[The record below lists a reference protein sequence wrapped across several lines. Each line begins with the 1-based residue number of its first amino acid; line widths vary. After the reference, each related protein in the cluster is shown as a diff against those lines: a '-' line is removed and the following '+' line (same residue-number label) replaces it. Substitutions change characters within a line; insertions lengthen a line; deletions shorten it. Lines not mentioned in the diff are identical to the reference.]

1 MKKYFVYLLLPALV
15 LSACNPFT
23 LPADDVSVDGKRMNE
38 LIVPDG
44 FNYATTR
51 TFTVR
56 ISAVDNAKNT
66 LKNLPVSL
74 YRVNQESSA
83 TPDLVSTGWI
93 GADGVLEVQFELPAA
108 IHELIVR
115 STYPGLPATTVSTDG
130 LTSADVV
137 LGASNQA
144 GDRSDHALEHTS
156 QARGAGDRSGDFS
169 YLGSFD
175 DSGVPYYL
183 EPEGDN
189 VSQDIL
195 DMIAA
200 SLPESQPVPAFHPEY
215 IANGTQTNT
224 VLTED
229 AEVWITF
236 VHEGAGYRNSIGY
249 YSYPSNNPPQTV
261 DDIDDLK
268 IIFPNVSYPGYG
280 GNLHTGDK
288 VYLGIFPAGTTV
300 AWFLVPDGWSPGI
313 PGVDDTYHPTR
324 YSDKVLNTFT
334 TEPYQS
340 HVVQLVDPAR
350 ELLLLGFEDLDRPG
364 GDNDFNDAIFYIT
377 ATPFTAVNRT
387 NMAETSIG
395 GNDQDGDGIPDNS
408 DTAPTDPSYAFR
420 TFTPS
425 EGSTGTLAFEDFF
438 PTKGDYDMN
447 DMVVDYNIEER
458 MNAAN
463 KVVQIKFHLTL
474 RAIGAGFRNGFGIEL
489 PVPASYVSSVTGSKI
504 NEQYIVQD
512 ANGTESGQSSAV
524 IIAFDNSY
532 ALMSTSDG
540 GFINTEKD
548 KENIEPYS
556 FEVSVIF
563 NQPISRAE
571 LGDAPYNP
579 FLIVDR
585 NRGREVHL
593 AGKQPTDLADMSLF
607 QTGDDDST
615 PGGSKTYLTA
625 NNLPWAL
632 NLPESFPY
640 PTEKTP
646 INQAYLKFNQWA
658 ESAGGIAP
666 DWYKANP
673 GNRNPQK
680 LY

>member
-1 MKKYFVYLLLPALV
+1 MKKYLFYLLLPAFV
-15 LSACNPFT
+15 LSACNPFA
-23 LPADDVSVDGKRMNE
+23 LPDDDVSVDGKRMNE

-44 FNYATTR
+44 FTYATTR

-74 YRVNQESSA
+74 YRVNQENTVS
-83 TPDLVSTGWI
+83 PVLVSSGWI
-93 GADGVLEVQFELPAA
+93 GANGVLEIQFELPAA
-108 IHELIVR
+108 THELMVGT
-115 STYPGLPATTVSTDG
+115 TYPGLPATTVSTDG
-130 LTSADVV
+130 LTSVDVV
-137 LGASNQA
+137 LGAENQS
-144 GDRSDHALEHTS
+144 GDRSDHALEQTS
-156 QARGAGDRSGDFS
+156 QGRGAGDRSGIFN
-169 YLGSFD
+169 YLGTFD
-175 DSGVPYYL
+175 DSGVPNYL
-183 EPEGDN
+183 EPQGDN
-189 VSQDIL
+189 VNQDIL

-215 IANGTQTNT
+215 IAEGTETNT
-224 VLTED
+224 VLD
-229 AEVWITF
+229 QAAEIWVTF
-236 VHEGAGYRNSIGY
+236 VHEGAGYRNAIGY
-249 YSYPSNNPPQTV
+249 YSYQTNNPPQSIN
-261 DDIDDLK
+261 DIDNLN
-268 IIFPNVSYPGYG
+268 IIFPNVSFPGYG
-280 GNLHTGDK
+280 GNLNTGDK

-300 AWFLVPDGWSPGI
+300 GWFLVPDGWAPGI
-313 PGVDDTYHPTR
+313 PGVDDSVYPTR
-324 YSDKVLNTFT
+324 YSDKALNTFT
-334 TEPYQS
+334 SAPYQS

-364 GDNDFNDAIFYIT
+364 GDNDFNDAIFYVT

-408 DTAPTDPSYAFR
+408 DLAPADPSYAFK

-425 EGSTGTLAFEDFF
+425 EASTGTLSFEDFF
-438 PTKGDYDMN
+438 PTKGDYDLN
-447 DMVVDYNIEER
+447 DLVLDYNIEEHL
-458 MNAAN
+458 NAAN

-474 RAIGAGFRNGFGIEL
+474 RAMGAGFRNGFGIEL
-489 PVPASYVSSVTGSKI
+489 PVAASKVSSVTGSKI
-504 NEQYIVQD
+504 SEQYIVRA
-512 ANGTESGQSSAV
+512 ANGTEEGQSNAV
-524 IIAFDNSY
+524 IIAFDNGYS
-532 ALMSTSDG
+532 LMSTPDG
-540 GFINTEKD
+540 GFINTEKEKGSVD
-548 KENIEPYS
+548 PYS
-556 FEVSVIF
+556 FDVIVTF
-563 NQPISRAE
+563 TDPVSRAE
-571 LGDAPYNP
+571 LGNAPYNP

-593 AGKQPTDLADMSLF
+593 PGKQPTALADMSLF
-607 QTGDDDST
+607 KTGDDDST
-615 PGGSKTYLTA
+615 PGGSKTYLTP

-646 INQAYLKFNQWA
+646 VNQAYLKFNQWA

-673 GNRNPQK
+673 GNRNLQK